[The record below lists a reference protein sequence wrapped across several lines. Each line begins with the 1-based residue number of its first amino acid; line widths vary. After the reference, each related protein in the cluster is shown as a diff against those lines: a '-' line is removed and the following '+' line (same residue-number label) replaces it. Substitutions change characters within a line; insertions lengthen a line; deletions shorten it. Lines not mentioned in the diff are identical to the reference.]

1 MMTNSLEALIASIK
15 DTIDDAARLYGDKWD
30 SALVGGEPNYHAI
43 TSEKTNDVV
52 VRTSDDSRESSWL
65 CDYLESVSPAN
76 VKVLI
81 AALEQAQQELRDV
94 ERSGCG
100 YIFTCKPV
108 TPAADERRVIKLYTI
123 PPLPAVPDE
132 ITSDNAPEV
141 FEIAAEA
148 ERLGL
153 HGAYASYAVGWN
165 ACRAAM
171 LQGSEPVTTAYK
183 LPMQPLV
190 VDSRGTLRF
199 KENTLVRK
207 LLDFGTEHGYGL
219 NQMAV
224 EDFTPE
230 DRMQLA
236 QLIGYS
242 LSGYGTLS
250 YVTDESYDRAI
261 AASPQLPGNTR

>member
-1 MMTNSLEALIASIK
+1 MTTTNLSNENL
-15 DTIDDAARLYGDKWD
+15 
-30 SALVGGEPNYHAI
+30 SAIIV
-43 TSEKTNDVV
+43 
-52 VRTSDDSRESSWL
+52 
-65 CDYLESVSPAN
+65 
-76 VKVLI
+76 
-81 AALEQAQQELRDV
+81 
-94 ERSGCG
+94 
-100 YIFTCKPV
+100 
-108 TPAADERRVIKLYTI
+108 AADEVLTALAGTNDDVHPDNSTKMCGLWDDLNDRYAPPAVVKAMARELLALWEAAEKPVVYMWDSERKDIDAPGYYRPEHLVFAENSVKKWGGRVLPLYTAPQPPNAPDDLLHMAASAI
-123 PPLPAVPDE
+123 EDLLEHADPNTSYYSGVWADVPGKLRAAIAATPPLPA
-132 ITSDNAPEV
+132 
-141 FEIAAEA
+141 
-148 ERLGL
+148 
-153 HGAYASYAVGWN
+153 
-165 ACRAAM
+165 
-171 LQGSEPVTTAYK
+171 EPYK

-242 LSGYGTLS
+242 LSGYGELS

-261 AASPQLPGNTR
+261 AAAPQLPGEQ